1 MLHQKEVPSDSV
13 CASRLAHKNSSW
25 GCAAPPQKTCL
36 QNDVVECFFEAGCDS
51 LCHKRLMSADL
62 CAA

>member
-1 MLHQKEVPSDSV
+1 MLHQKEVPSDFV
-13 CASRLAHKNSSW
+13 CASW
-25 GCAAPPQKTCL
+25 GCAAPPQNACF